1 MADREPITPDGEPEP
16 GPVTLSDA
24 PDRIL
29 AGRAADGDLRAFEVL
44 IRRHGGLMRAYAN
57 RVLGS
62 NLEVDDVVQETFIT
76 AWKKLP
82 ELADLAAVKS
92 WLMRI
97 VNRKAIDRIR
107 ARHDDRPIL
116 EWEGEIPAE
125 QGPEKQA
132 EAQSQREHLKAA
144 LERLPEGQRQ
154 CWVMKEIGGFSY
166 EEIAEE
172 LGVPPSTVR
181 GLLARARK
189 KLITEMEG
197 WR

>member
-1 MADREPITPDGEPEP
+1 MMSEPLAEA
-16 GPVTLSDA
+16 S
-24 PDRIL
+24 DRIL

-44 IRRHGGLMRAYAN
+44 VRRHGPLMRAYAT

-62 NLEVDDVVQETFIT
+62 NSEVDDVVQETFIT
-76 AWKKLP
+76 AWTKLP
-82 ELADLAAVKS
+82 TLDDLSVVKS

-107 ARHDDRPIL
+107 ARHDDRPL
-116 EWEGEIPAE
+116 LDWDDETPPE

-132 EAQSQREHLKAA
+132 EAQSQREQLKGA
-144 LERLPEGQRQ
+144 LDRLPEAQRQ
-154 CWVMKEIGGFSY
+154 CWVMKEVGGFSY
-166 EEIAEE
+166 EEISEE

-189 KLITEMEG
+189 TLIREMEE

>member
-1 MADREPITPDGEPEP
+1 MTAEQPDRPDILPSALG
-16 GPVTLSDA
+16 DA

-44 IRRHGGLMRAYAN
+44 VRRHGPLMRAYAN
-57 RVLGS
+57 RVLGANS
-62 NLEVDDVVQETFIT
+62 EVDDVVQETFIT
-76 AWKKLP
+76 AWSKLP

-97 VNRKAIDRIR
+97 VNRKAIDRMR
-107 ARHDDRPIL
+107 ARHDERPIL
-116 EWEGEIPAE
+116 EWDAE
-125 QGPEKQA
+125 TPPSESPERQA
-132 EAQSQREHLKAA
+132 EAGSQRDQLKAA
-144 LERLPEGQRQ
+144 LERLPEAQRQ

-189 KLITEMEG
+189 TLITEMEE